1 MPDSGKVY
9 CPDCHHAPRVH
20 SHPESSTPGC
30 RVIGCGCP
38 HNAGEVI
45 DQAASR
51 LVESHGATSMEEA
64 RAIIR
69 GDT

>member
-1 MPDSGKVY
+1 
-9 CPDCHHAPRVH
+9 
-20 SHPESSTPGC
+20 
-30 RVIGCGCP
+30 VIGCGCP